1 MVHFIASADCPQTVM
16 ETIDGRSDQTHRFF
30 IQTSA
35 SEDCPQT
42 AMETIDGCS
51 DQTHIVIM
59 QIIAPEDCP
68 LIAMKI
74 SEDSCY
80 KNTHNREV
88 ILCI

>member
-1 MVHFIASADCPQTVM
+1 MQISSSADCPQTVM
-16 ETIDGRSDQTHRFF
+16 ETIDGRSEQTHRFL
-30 IQTSA
+30 IQISA

-59 QIIAPEDCP
+59 QLIAPEDCP
-68 LIAMKI
+68 LNAMKI
-74 SEDSCY
+74 SEESYY
-80 KNTHNREV
+80 KNTQNRDA